1 MSLAIR
7 APTVMPAAR
16 PAPPRTWL
24 ATTTARVRRWTR
36 ARSCSVSSVITR
48 GGYGTPSERARHFR
62 GVPQFEEG
70 PEELAGTA
78 EQRWE
83 IQMAVPSPN
92 DRQQSGNGQ
101 ERKFRIGVASK
112 VFLESAAHKRDWD
125 SLLVTSK

>member
-78 EQRWE
+78 DQSRE
-83 IQMAVPSPN
+83 IQMAVPYPH
-92 DRQQSGNGQ
+92 DRPRSGTGQ
-101 ERKFRIGVASK
+101 ERDFRIGIASK
-112 VFLESAAHKRDWD
+112 VILGSNQKSTR
-125 SLLVTSK
+125 